1 MDRFLEVL
9 KIQQKNS
16 NNSLKKSSMILKS
29 SRKKLDIRPKREF
42 LKFATSS
49 LVCLMIWML
58 EVLESYSIKLPLFI
72 TQIKV
77 VVLLNSLNLKKSTI
91 SINICVLSI
100 IKMNQL
106 LQLSQLWFL
115 LFKPCQLFQSLK
127 PPNQHL
133 SMKLLVI

>member
-1 MDRFLEVL
+1 
-9 KIQQKNS
+9 
-16 NNSLKKSSMILKS
+16 
-29 SRKKLDIRPKREF
+29 
-42 LKFATSS
+42 
-49 LVCLMIWML
+49 ML